1 MDPYTRLTS
10 RLSTTSGA
18 LALNGNI
25 RGVTSA
31 SDSYNATLF
40 VNGDA
45 AVNGVLHASTLKSS
59 NPVLCVSDERLKYA
73 FTDLSDVRSTLQAI
87 KGTAFKYRSNNVP
100 SIGFKAQEVEA
111 CFPEL
116 VVEQGGVKYLAYA
129 PLVAFLWEAVKDAHQ
144 RIDSLE
150 ALTTQ
155 TQQTKQTQQS
165 ECCDIRAVL
174 FAQGRLLFKQAYS

>member
-31 SDSYNATLF
+31 SDSYNSTLF

-45 AVNGVLHASTLKSS
+45 AFNGVLHASTLKSS
-59 NPVLCVSDERLKYA
+59 NPVLVVSDQRLKYA
-73 FTDLSDVRSTLQAI
+73 FTDLPNVRSTLQAI
-87 KGTAFKYRSNNVP
+87 KGTAFKYRSNHAR

-116 VVEQGGVKYLAYA
+116 VVERHGVKFLAYA

-150 ALTTQ
+150 ARTTQ
-155 TQQTKQTQQS
+155 KRRP
-165 ECCDIRAVL
+165 ECCDIRAIL
-174 FAQGRLLFKQAYS
+174 FAKGTQLFKQAYV